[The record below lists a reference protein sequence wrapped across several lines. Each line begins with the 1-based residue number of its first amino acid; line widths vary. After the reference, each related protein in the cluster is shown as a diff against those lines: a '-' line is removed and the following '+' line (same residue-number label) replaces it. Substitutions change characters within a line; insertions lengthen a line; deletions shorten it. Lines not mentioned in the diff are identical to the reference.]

1 MVKKAKLSYM
11 DTDSFI
17 AYIKTD
23 DISNKDIVEDVET
36 RFDTSNY
43 ELERPLPKGENKKI
57 IRLMKDELG
66 RKIMT
71 KFVGLRAKTYSY
83 LMDDNNED
91 TKAKS
96 TKKCVIKIKLKF
108 GNYKNCLEA
117 TQLVNKINYLE
128 KNKIDMDSIKEF
140 IKNNKSILKIQQR
153 FKKERHNVFTEEI
166 NKIALSSNDNKRIQ
180 SIDLT
185 ETYAYGKSKDLVN
198 DKEEIKCS
206 NIIKRFKK

>member
-1 MVKKAKLSYM
+1 MVKKAKLCYM

-91 TKAKS
+91 KKAKS